1 MATAVQDF
9 TGNPTEK
16 ATYELGV
23 LAGVEYSKEPNAT
36 LTEDEKAAIKTLCAD
51 AARRDYPARLLE
63 VIQSWE
69 SALFFRGFQFLLPQ
83 KGGGWKIPGES
94 TGYGPSMQMDLSLLP
109 TNIYSANAQIIIS
122 TLTRAVPNVRFGPQE
137 ASNAAQI
144 TAAESAYKFIKVI
157 ERNNDLMMTQTD
169 AARYLWTDGRFCYY
183 TRFMKDGP
191 RFGWEEDDQ
200 PDDII
205 PENEPPEGGEAPAPV
220 SASPE
225 NPPEINPEVAAEVP
239 VEAPSE
245 EQAEAQPVA
254 KKRTPRGQEV
264 RTAHGKLEIKL
275 VPMMANTLDECD
287 VLQFEI
293 EVDESRAKGMF
304 PEVADEIKAGQTGL
318 TEGQIARL
326 ARLNVK
332 LGMQS
337 TYITSDSVAKD
348 VTLQRSWFKRSAL
361 MGVKDDAV
369 RDSLIEK
376 FPDGMVCCYA
386 GETFCYAR
394 NEGMDDCWALGNAF
408 SGDGQNRNAL
418 GTSLLP
424 IQKRINNWLD
434 LMNDYFI
441 RTVPKKWLDSKAFAV
456 DAIKAQT
463 NVPGDIG
470 SFKRQPGV
478 PFNELMG
485 VEPSP
490 THNPSLPDFV
500 KEYIGPISQLIGGA
514 YPALS
519 GGDTGSNDTKGGI
532 ITQRNQALGRLGQT
546 WHSIQNAEA
555 TAMRQGVRWGAK
567 CRDKSINER
576 IPGGEAIQLE
586 INNLKANILCY
597 PEADD
602 SFPESHIDKQNRLTQ
617 FIQES
622 AKNPMMQEVFFN
634 AANLEF
640 LQSVLALTDLQ
651 IPQVISR
658 NKQLAEIEIL
668 LKGAPVP
675 NPMIQQAQEKAQQLM
690 GMGVDAA
697 HFDQAQVEAEQMPQ
711 EVSSV
716 PIDPDND
723 DNETEAATCWL
734 WINLPEGRKAKR
746 THPDGFRNISL
757 HRQEH
762 LADAAKKAGVGQ
774 PKKPPSVSINY
785 KDVADPAA
793 QAQILAEA
801 AIKSTPQAQPAAL
814 PKLVKP
820 APENTP
826 ENHPANAP
834 KLLRAKPEA
843 GSQIQ

>member
-1 MATAVQDF
+1 MPTA
-9 TGNPTEK
+9 
-16 ATYELGV
+16 ELQTAPKYALGE
-23 LAGVEYSKEPNAT
+23 LAGVEYSKEPNQE
-36 LTEDEKAAIKTLCAD
+36 LTEDEKAAVKQLCAD

-63 VIQSWE
+63 VVQSWE

-144 TAAESAYKFIKVI
+144 TAAESAYKFVKVI
-157 ERNNDLMMTQTD
+157 ERNNDLMQIQTD
-169 AARYLWTDGRFCYY
+169 ASRFLWTDSRFCYY

-200 PDDII
+200 PDDIV
-205 PENEPPEGGEAPAPV
+205 PENEPPEAAAPV
-220 SASPE
+220 AATGETPPALPSEGAIAETPVEASPE
-225 NPPEINPEVAAEVP
+225 
-239 VEAPSE
+239 
-245 EQAEAQPVA
+245 EQAGAEETPTPA

-275 VPMMANTLDECD
+275 VPMMANTLDDCD
-287 VLQFEI
+287 VLQYET

-304 PEVADEIKAGQTGL
+304 PEVADEIHAGQTGL

-361 MGVKDDAV
+361 MAVTDEMV

-376 FPDGMVCCYA
+376 FPDGMTCCYA

-418 GTSLLP
+418 GTSLIP

-441 RTVPKKWLDSKAFAV
+441 RTVPKKWMDSKAFSV
-456 DAIKAQT
+456 DAIKQQT

-470 SFKRQPGV
+470 SFKRQGV
-478 PFNELMG
+478 PVDQLIF
-485 VEPSP
+485 VEPQP
-490 THNPSLPDFV
+490 PHNPSLPDFV

-555 TAMRQGVRWGAK
+555 KAMLQAVRWGAK

-586 INNLKANILCY
+586 INNLRANILCY

-658 NKQLAEIEIL
+658 NKQLAEIELL
-668 LKGAPVP
+668 LKAAPVP
-675 NPMIQQAQEKAQQLM
+675 NPMIEQAKEKAAQLM

-697 HFDQAQVEAEQMPQ
+697 HFDQAQVEAEQLPP
-711 EVSSV
+711 EVSSI

-723 DNETEAATCWL
+723 DDETEAATCWL

-757 HRQEH
+757 HRKEH
-762 LADAAKKAGVGQ
+762 LANAAKKAGVGQ

-820 APENTP
+820 GVENAPE
-826 ENHPANAP
+826 HQPANAP
-834 KLLRAKPEA
+834 KLLRNKPEA

>member
-1 MATAVQDF
+1 LATALPTF
-9 TGNPTEK
+9 AENPTEK
-16 ATYELGV
+16 SKYVLGE
-23 LAGVEYSKEPNAT
+23 LAGVEYSKEPNQE
-36 LTEDEKAAIKTLCAD
+36 LTEDEKAAVKELCAV
-51 AARRDYPARLLE
+51 AARRDFPARLLE
-63 VIQSWE
+63 VVQSWE

-122 TLTRAVPNVRFGPQE
+122 TLTRAVPNVRWAPQD
-137 ASNAAQI
+137 AGNAAQI
-144 TAAESAYKFIKVI
+144 TAAESAYKFVKVI
-157 ERNNDLMMTQTD
+157 ERNNDLVKIQTD
-169 AARYLWTDGRFCYY
+169 ASRYLWTDGRFCYY
-183 TRFMKDGP
+183 TRFVKDGQQ
-191 RFGWEEDDQ
+191 FGWEEDDQ

-225 NPPEINPEVAAEVP
+225 NPPEVNPEAAAEVP
-239 VEAPSE
+239 VEGAPE
-245 EQAEAQPVA
+245 EAPVP

-264 RTAHGKLEIKL
+264 RTAHGKLEVKL
-275 VPMMANTLDECD
+275 VPMFANNISECD
-287 VLQFEI
+287 CVQFET

-348 VTLQRSWFKRSAL
+348 VTLQRSWFRTSAL
-361 MGVKDDAV
+361 MGVKDEGV
-369 RDSLIEK
+369 RDSLIAK
-376 FPDGMVCCYA
+376 FPDGMVVCYA
-386 GETFCYAR
+386 GETLCYAR

-441 RTVPKKWLDSKAFAV
+441 RTVAKKWMDSKAFAV
-456 DAIKAQT
+456 DAIKAQP

-470 SFKRQPGV
+470 PFKRQPGV
-478 PFNELMG
+478 PVNELIF
-485 VEPSP
+485 VEPVP
-490 THNPSLPDFV
+490 AHNPSLPDFV

-546 WHSIQNAEA
+546 WHAIQNAEA
-555 TAMRQGVRWGAK
+555 TSMGQAVRWGAK

-617 FIQES
+617 FMQES
-622 AKNPMMQEVFFN
+622 AKNPVLQEVFFN

-640 LQSVLALTDLQ
+640 LQGGLGLTDLV
-651 IPQVISR
+651 IKQVVSR
-658 NKQLAEIEIL
+658 NKQLAEIELL
-668 LKGAPVP
+668 LKAAPVP
-675 NPMIQQAQEKAQQLM
+675 NPMIEQAKEKAAQLM

-697 HFDQAQVEAEQMPQ
+697 HFDQAQVEAEQLPP

-716 PIDPDND
+716 PIDPQND
-723 DNETEAATCWL
+723 DDETEADTCWL

-746 THPDGFRNISL
+746 THPDGFKNISL

-762 LADAAKKAGVGQ
+762 LANAAKKAGVGQ

-785 KDVADPAA
+785 KDVTDPAA
-793 QAQILAEA
+793 QTQILAEA
-801 AIKSTPQAQPAAL
+801 SVKSSPEKQPAAM

-834 KLLRAKPEA
+834 HLLRNKPEA
-843 GSQIQ
+843 GSQVQ

>member
-1 MATAVQDF
+1 LATAAQDF
-9 TGNPTEK
+9 TGTAAAKP
-16 ATYELGV
+16 TYELGV
-23 LAGVEYSKEPNAT
+23 LAGCEYSPEPNQE
-36 LTEDEKAAIKTLCAD
+36 LSDLEKAAIKELCTT
-51 AARRDYPARLLE
+51 AAKRDYPARLLE
-63 VIQSWE
+63 VIQAWE
-69 SALFFRGFQFLLPQ
+69 AALFFRGFQFLIPQ
-83 KGGGWKIPGES
+83 RGGGWKIPGES

-122 TLTRAVPNVRFGPQE
+122 TLTRAVPNVRFGPQN
-137 ASNAAQI
+137 ANNAAQI

-157 ERNNDLMMTQTD
+157 ERNNDLMMIQTD
-169 AARYLWTDGRFCYY
+169 ASRYLWTDGRFCYY
-183 TRFMKDGP
+183 TRFVKDGQ
-191 RFGWEEDDQ
+191 RFGWEEEDQ

-205 PENEPPEGGEAPAPV
+205 PENEPPESGETAPPI
-220 SASPE
+220 SRSPE
-225 NPPEINPEVAAEVP
+225 NPPEINPEAAAEVP
-239 VEAPSE
+239 VEGGQAP
-245 EQAEAQPVA
+245 AP

-264 RTAHGKLEIKL
+264 RTAHGKLEVKL
-275 VPMMANTLDECD
+275 VPMMANTLDEVD
-287 VLQFEI
+287 ALQFET

-304 PEVADEIKAGQTGL
+304 PWVADEIKSGQNGV
-318 TEGQIARL
+318 TEGAIARL

-337 TYITSDSVAKD
+337 TYITSDSIAKD
-348 VTLQRSWFKRSAL
+348 ITIQRTWFKRSAL
-361 MGVKDDAV
+361 MGVTNETV
-369 RDSLIEK
+369 RDGLIEK
-376 FPDGMVCCYA
+376 FPDGMAVCYA
-386 GETFCYAR
+386 GETFVYAR
-394 NEGMDDCWALGNAF
+394 NEGMDDCWALGNAY

-418 GTSLLP
+418 GTSLIP

-441 RTVPKKWLDSKAFAV
+441 RTVPKKWLDSKAFDV
-456 DAIKAQT
+456 EAIKSQT

-478 PFNELMG
+478 PVDQLCW
-485 VEPSP
+485 VEPSA
-490 THNPSLPDFV
+490 THNPTLPEFV
-500 KEYIGPISQLIGGA
+500 KEYIGPISQLISAA

-555 TAMRQGVRWGAK
+555 TAMRQAVRWGAK
-567 CRDKSINER
+567 CRDQSINER

-586 INNLKANILCY
+586 VNNLKANILCY

-602 SFPESHIDKQNRLTQ
+602 SFPESHIDKQNRLTT
-617 FIQES
+617 FMQET
-622 AKNPMMQEVFFN
+622 AKNPMMAEVFFN

-658 NKQLAEIEIL
+658 NKQLGEIEIL

-675 NPMIQQAQEKAQQLM
+675 NPKIEQAKEQAAKLM

-734 WINLPEGRKAKR
+734 FINSPEGRKAKR
-746 THPDGFRNISL
+746 TNPDGFRNVSL

-762 LADAAKKAGVGQ
+762 LADAKAKAGVGQ

-801 AIKSTPQAQPAAL
+801 AIQSSPEKQPGAM

-843 GSQIQ
+843 GSTIQ

>member
-1 MATAVQDF
+1 LATAAQDF
-9 TGNPTEK
+9 TSVEK
-16 ATYELGV
+16 PTYELGV

-36 LTEDEKAAIKTLCAD
+36 LTEDEKAAIKDLCTVAS
-51 AARRDYPARLLE
+51 RRDYPARLLE
-63 VIQSWE
+63 VVQAWE
-69 SALFFRGFQFLLPQ
+69 AALFFRGFQFLLPQ

-122 TLTRAVPNVRFGPQE
+122 TLTRAVPNVRFGPQD
-137 ASNAAQI
+137 ANNAAQI

-157 ERNNDLMMTQTD
+157 ERNNDLMQIQTD
-169 AARYLWTDGRFCYY
+169 ASRYLWTDGRFCYY
-183 TRFMKDGP
+183 TRFVKDGQQ
-191 RFGWEEDDQ
+191 FGWEEDDQ

-205 PENEPPEGGEAPAPV
+205 PENEPPEGGEAPAAV
-220 SASPE
+220 SAEPG
-225 NPPEINPEVAAEVP
+225 NPPEVNPEAATEVP
-239 VEAPSE
+239 VETEQGGEAP
-245 EQAEAQPVA
+245 AP

-275 VPMMANTLDECD
+275 VPMFANTLAECD
-287 VLQFEI
+287 VLQFET

-304 PEVADEIKAGQTGL
+304 PEVADDIKAGQQAA
-318 TEGQIARL
+318 TESQIARL

-348 VTLQRSWFKRSAL
+348 ITIQRSWFRTSAL
-361 MGVKDDAV
+361 MAVKDEQV
-369 RDSLIEK
+369 RDSLIAK
-376 FPDGMVCCYA
+376 FPDGMVACYA

-456 DAIKAQT
+456 DEIKAQT

-470 SFKRQPGV
+470 SFKRQNLPV
-478 PFNELMG
+478 EQLIF
-485 VEPSP
+485 VEPQP

-500 KEYIGPISQLIGGA
+500 KEYIGPISQLISGA

-555 TAMRQGVRWGAK
+555 TAMRQAVRWGAK

-675 NPMIQQAQEKAQQLM
+675 NPMIQQAQEKAAQLM
-690 GMGVDAA
+690 SMGVDAA

-723 DNETEAATCWL
+723 DDETEAATCWL

-746 THPDGFRNISL
+746 TQPEGFRNISL

-762 LADAAKKAGVGQ
+762 LANAAKKAGVGQ

-801 AIKSTPQAQPAAL
+801 SVKSSPEKQPAAM

-820 APENTP
+820 APEATP

-834 KLLRAKPEA
+834 HLLRNKPEA